1 MSGRA
6 VRDDRLRDFLPPVR
20 AVSYANAQNIDALF
34 SESEPQI
41 SLKEEF
47 LAVVG
52 GGGHV
57 LLDFGRELHGGIRLS
72 VYTFA
77 GESVRLRLGESVG
90 EASAELGEKHAAND
104 HGLRDV
110 SVRLSD
116 YSDLEFM
123 QSGFRFFRLDVPEN
137 CVLKL
142 KSVKAVFVHTPSERI
157 GSFAC
162 SDERVNEIFQ
172 TAAYTAELCMQT
184 YLWDGI
190 KRDRLVWI
198 GDMYPETAAV
208 LALYGGDPVIK
219 RSLEFE
225 KARRPVPDW
234 MNGFPTYSLWWIIIL
249 HELYEKTGDAAY
261 LAAQKDYFIGLLEA
275 IDGRIDE
282 NGRFDFGFSFV
293 DWPTHGRADEEEGVR
308 SLCRMAARKA
318 EALAGV
324 LGGGELAGSIC
335 RKISRKCLPVNEAKQ
350 VAALKYLSGAEL
362 SGREKT
368 LLAAGGGKGFS
379 CFLSGQILA
388 ALEETAGAEAAL
400 DAMKEY
406 FGGMLDMGATA
417 FWEEFDLEWMKNSA
431 PVTAFPRRG
440 ETDIHGDFGMH
451 CYKGYRKSL
460 CHGWSAGP
468 VPFLFEK
475 ILGIRFL
482 SAGGKELEIR
492 PHLGPLAYAEGTY
505 PTACGKLEVSCRK
518 AGGKTEVFVKAP
530 AEIRVRY

>member
-1 MSGRA
+1 M
-6 VRDDRLRDFLPPVR
+6 
-20 AVSYANAQNIDALF
+20 
-34 SESEPQI
+34 
-41 SLKEEF
+41 
-47 LAVVG
+47 
-52 GGGHV
+52 
-57 LLDFGRELHGGIRLS
+57 
-72 VYTFA
+72 
-77 GESVRLRLGESVG
+77 
-90 EASAELGEKHAAND
+90 
-104 HGLRDV
+104 
-110 SVRLSD
+110 
-116 YSDLEFM
+116 
-123 QSGFRFFRLDVPEN
+123 
-137 CVLKL
+137 
-142 KSVKAVFVHTPSERI
+142 
-157 GSFAC
+157 
-162 SDERVNEIFQ
+162 
-172 TAAYTAELCMQT
+172 
-184 YLWDGI
+184 
-190 KRDRLVWI
+190 
-198 GDMYPETAAV
+198 
-208 LALYGGDPVIK
+208 
-219 RSLEFE
+219 
-225 KARRPVPDW
+225 
-234 MNGFPTYSLWWIIIL
+234 
-249 HELYEKTGDAAY
+249 
-261 LAAQKDYFIGLLEA
+261 AAQKDYFIGLLEA

-482 SAGGKELEIR
+482 SAGGKEPGNTAASR
-492 PHLGPLAYAEGTY
+492 PACLCGGNLSHRLRKTGSQLPEGGRKDGGFCQS
-505 PTACGKLEVSCRK
+505 ACGNSGAVLTFRSFRLIMV
-518 AGGKTEVFVKAP
+518 
-530 AEIRVRY
+530 RV